1 MKIKRILC
9 RAALATVIAV
19 ILCACGTD
27 NTSHSGEVNEQTSDF
42 PAAPDKI
49 VIGGYGEEK
58 ELLPGDEEFGEVL
71 YGIKARI
78 SSGSRLSVMTLAPE
92 AYDVGEL
99 REDNIYVEYIYN
111 EAAEQSY
118 PTYGEGGSYITE
130 IISPKRVFFSLTGE
144 FHQDVILGADD
155 EYTEKSAIGRISDST
170 ELIRYISA
178 ALGVDVTGGV
188 TDMTEK

>member
-9 RAALATVIAV
+9 RAALATAIAV

-27 NTSHSGEVNEQTSDF
+27 NTSHSGEVSEQTSDF

-49 VIGGYGEEK
+49 VIGIYGEEK
-58 ELLPGDEEFGEVL
+58 ELLPGDEKFGEVL

-99 REDNIYVEYIYN
+99 REVNIYVEYIYN
-111 EAAEQSY
+111 EAAEQ
-118 PTYGEGGSYITE
+118 T
-130 IISPKRVFFSLTGE
+130 
-144 FHQDVILGADD
+144 ILP
-155 EYTEKSAIGRISDST
+155 TEKEAHI
-170 ELIRYISA
+170 
-178 ALGVDVTGGV
+178 
-188 TDMTEK
+188 